1 MRIKV
6 IAATMMTM
14 ATLLASPV
22 RAECPAAQ
30 SGLLFMSC
38 AGDTA
43 ASVVLLRDPEIPAA
57 STGKGERRLV
67 ITGTY
72 TSGEAREPEGFFLN
86 GGEAYDPYLQGW
98 DGLALIDNNGALS
111 LHHVERVSVDDDNW
125 NLRKKAER
133 RAFLKTAKAQG
144 WSALQSHMLVVDGK
158 VDTKPRDS
166 APRFRRR
173 VLFSLEDGSYG
184 VYDSPPLTLH
194 AAALDIAERFSPVMA
209 LNLDMGSY
217 DFCRLSV
224 GENVEDCGTLAE
236 TQVGKLSNLLI
247 LNQKVK

>member
-1 MRIKV
+1 MRTNV
-6 IAATMMTM
+6 LSLAMLTA
-14 ATLLASPV
+14 LLIGTPA
-22 RAECPAAQ
+22 RAECTKEQA
-30 SGLLFMSC
+30 GLLFMSC

-43 ASVVLLRDPEIPAA
+43 ASVVLLRDPAIPAS
-57 STGKGERRLV
+57 STTKGERRLV

-72 TSGEAREPEGFFLN
+72 TSGEAREPEGFFLSS
-86 GGEAYDPYLQGW
+86 GEAYDPYLQGW

-111 LHHVERVSVDDDNW
+111 LHHVERVAVDDENW

-133 RAFLKTAKAQG
+133 KAFLAIAKEQG

-173 VLFSLEDGSYG
+173 VLFTREDGSYG

-224 GENVEDCGTLAE
+224 GEDVEDCGTLAE
-236 TQVGKLSNLLI
+236 AQVGKLSNLLI
-247 LNQKVK
+247 LNQKIK